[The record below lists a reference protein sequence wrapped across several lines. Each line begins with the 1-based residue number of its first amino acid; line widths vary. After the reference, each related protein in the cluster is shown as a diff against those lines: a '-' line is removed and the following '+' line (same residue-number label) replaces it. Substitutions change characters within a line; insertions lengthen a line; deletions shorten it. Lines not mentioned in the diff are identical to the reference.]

1 MLAVT
6 ISVENLA
13 GGMGTAAF
21 VAYLSSL
28 CNLSYTATQYALL
41 SSFMAQARTTLSAG
55 GGFLAASMDWV
66 GFFLTTTAAADT
78 RTSAAALAA
87 TPPSTSVGRHGQ
99 AGRGDCRRRTGMSEG
114 ILRMI
119 DVKRRPAQRH
129 WRSASSCSRLHRLG
143 RSRTGWLSRTGGV
156 TGIYYQIGA
165 AICRLLRDHPP
176 AHAIDCRTEGSAGS
190 IANLLSLGQDEV
202 PLALAQADSLH
213 DAVTGTGGFANRPP
227 DTRLRAL
234 FSPVVETFLVLSRA
248 GDSATQIADLKG
260 HRVNI
265 GPPASGTEVTFRQLM
280 AARGWSDTDFTAL
293 LGIRSSQQ
301 AAALCGGRV
310 DAIAFVA
317 ANPVPVVQ
325 EATFVAPPGSCRS
338 TKSSP
343 T

>member
-1 MLAVT
+1 
-6 ISVENLA
+6 
-13 GGMGTAAF
+13 
-21 VAYLSSL
+21 
-28 CNLSYTATQYALL
+28 
-41 SSFMAQARTTLSAG
+41 
-55 GGFLAASMDWV
+55 
-66 GFFLTTTAAADT
+66 
-78 RTSAAALAA
+78 
-87 TPPSTSVGRHGQ
+87 
-99 AGRGDCRRRTGMSEG
+99 MSEG

-119 DVKRRPAQRH
+119 DVKLSAPALALSLVLLAAAPA
-129 WRSASSCSRLHRLG
+129 WAEPYRLAIA
-143 RSRTGWLSRTGGV
+143 TGGV

-325 EATFVAPPGSCRS
+325 EATFSCAARLLPLDQKFTNMIIEHHPYYVPATVPGGVYPNNPQPTPTIGVRGVVVASAATPDELVYEVTRTVFKNVAELRTLHLAFADVVADEMLHQCMFAPIHPGAARYYREAGLKLPARCLPGS
-338 TKSSP
+338 
-343 T
+343 

>member
-1 MLAVT
+1 
-6 ISVENLA
+6 
-13 GGMGTAAF
+13 
-21 VAYLSSL
+21 
-28 CNLSYTATQYALL
+28 
-41 SSFMAQARTTLSAG
+41 
-55 GGFLAASMDWV
+55 
-66 GFFLTTTAAADT
+66 
-78 RTSAAALAA
+78 
-87 TPPSTSVGRHGQ
+87 
-99 AGRGDCRRRTGMSEG
+99 MSEG

-119 DVKRRPAQRH
+119 DVKLSAPALALSLVLLAAAPA
-129 WRSASSCSRLHRLG
+129 WAEPYRLAIA
-143 RSRTGWLSRTGGV
+143 TGGV

-325 EATFVAPPGSCRS
+325 EATFSCAARLLPLDQQFTNMIIEHHPYYVPATVPGGVYPNNPQPTPTIGVRGVVVASAATPDELVYEVTRTVFKNVTELRTLHLAFADVVADEMLHQCMFAPIHPGAARYYREAGLKLPARCLPGS
-338 TKSSP
+338 
-343 T
+343 